1 DIDLS
6 TYHEKRAGRLVLDPI
21 EARIEFGNEI
31 ASRLKLSPDGKTVL
45 WPQPTDDPE
54 DPQNWSEGRK
64 TVQLI
69 IVTLAAVV
77 PDFDSGIGIASIFA
91 LANQYHTTTG
101 KINNLT
107 SNWSIFLLGWGTLVA
122 VMLVRRYG
130 RLPVLFWS
138 QAPMQ
143 VLALGFLVGC
153 TFAPNLKT
161 FTAMRCLTAF
171 FGTCPQAT
179 GLYVVTDMYPFHR
192 QARKLNIWTM
202 GFLISPFLSPF
213 AFGFL
218 VARASWRWTYG
229 IGSMYGALV
238 LFLIAFLGRETMYD
252 RGVRFLPPRPT
263 GGLRYRVETLV
274 GITGMKMAKY
284 RATWSEAV
292 SAPFKLFWRPHLL
305 SIMVFEAMLFGFG
318 IGINVTNAVFLG
330 SPPPVG
336 YGFSQY
342 AIAGAYGT
350 PMVVAVIIGELI
362 GHFVNDAIMHA
373 TTRFNHGVFEAE
385 SRLWQ
390 PTYRTCYIAILLYVC
405 GFVVLGAA
413 LEKHLS
419 VGALVMGWGIAEVAV
434 MVNTVA
440 VYAYANDCFPKHQGE
455 ISALLNLARTLGG
468 FSVAYFQVPW
478 ATKHGALQ
486 TFGCE
491 AAIVSGL
498 FVLTVPTVQLTGRIL
513 RVRGSASGFLSL
525 SDWPT
530 RFLRNASHIREMTSF
545 VQLALG
551 LFRFPFGGLPGMY
564 QLFDTIHYA
573 ALRCPVPGSGW
584 TKLGLVAPDQVACA
598 CRLPDRDTASAYLY
612 TRGERVLDGPGEY
625 FIANSKLA
633 DHAILIG

>member
-1 DIDLS
+1 MPGSSIDEKDTVPSADTADVNSPDIDLS
-6 TYHEKRAGRLVLDPI
+6 TYHEKRAGRLVLDPT
-21 EARIEFGNEI
+21 EAHIEFGDKI

-54 DPQNWSEGRK
+54 DPQNWSEWRK
-64 TVQLI
+64 TVQLVI
-69 IVTLAAVV
+69 ITLAAVV

-91 LANQYHTTTG
+91 LAKQYDTTPG
-101 KINNLT
+101 VINNLT
-107 SNWSIFLLGWGTLVA
+107 SNWSIFLLGWGSVLA
-122 VMLVRRYG
+122 VMLMRRYG

-138 QAPMQ
+138 Q

-202 GFLISPFLSPF
+202 GFIISPFLSPF

-218 VARASWRWTYG
+218 VAKASWRWTYG

-238 LFLIAFLGRETMYD
+238 LFLIVFFGRETMYD
-252 RGVRFLPPRPT
+252 RGVRGLPPPPSGR
-263 GGLRYRVETLV
+263 LRYRIETLV
-274 GITGMKMAKY
+274 GITGNRMAKY
-284 RATWSEAV
+284 RATWQEAIT
-292 SAPFKLFWRPHLL
+292 APFKLLWRPHLL
-305 SIMVFEAMLFGFG
+305 GILIFEGFLFGFG

-330 SPPPVG
+330 SPPPEG
-336 YGFSQY
+336 YGFSQF

-350 PMVVAVIIGELI
+350 PMVAVIIGELI
-362 GHFVNDAIMHA
+362 GHFVNDAIMHV
-373 TTRFNHGVFEAE
+373 TTRRNNGVFEAE
-385 SRLWQ
+385 SRLW
-390 PTYRTCYIAILLYVC
+390 TCYIAVPLYIC
-405 GFVVLGAA
+405 GFVVLGATFQ
-413 LEKHLS
+413 KHLS
-419 VGALVMGWGIAEVAV
+419 VGALVMGWGIAEVAI

-491 AAIVSGL
+491 AAVVAGL
-498 FVLTVPTVQLTGRIL
+498 FLLTVPTIQLTGRML
-513 RVRGSASGFLSL
+513 RE
-525 SDWPT
+525 
-530 RFLRNASHIREMTSF
+530 RFSF
-545 VQLALG
+545 
-551 LFRFPFGGLPGMY
+551 
-564 QLFDTIHYA
+564 
-573 ALRCPVPGSGW
+573 
-584 TKLGLVAPDQVACA
+584 
-598 CRLPDRDTASAYLY
+598 
-612 TRGERVLDGPGEY
+612 
-625 FIANSKLA
+625 
-633 DHAILIG
+633 